1 MCHFSTSNVTSYV
14 TLCTH
19 IVTHTQVDLPRNPHT
34 PWGVIRDWLKQAQ
47 QLQFG
52 DPAKQVTNKLIDMC
66 ACVTWFVC

>member
-1 MCHFSTSNVTSYV
+1 ML
-14 TLCTH
+14 LCVAH
-19 IVTHTQVDLPRNPHT
+19 AVTHTQVDLPRNPHT

-47 QLQFG
+47 QLQFS